1 MFNNQDICLY
11 RDGGA
16 WWAAVYGVH
25 SSGHNWSDLAA
36 AAAAAAG
43 LYKLYSW
50 ILKLFMQTD
59 VTVIQISFKYMTI
72 VVILIIISCTTLLH
86 NAFLPSQ
93 HTLHELPY

>member
-1 MFNNQDICLY
+1 
-11 RDGGA
+11 
-16 WWAAVYGVH
+16 
-25 SSGHNWSDLAA
+25 
-36 AAAAAAG
+36 
-43 LYKLYSW
+43 
-50 ILKLFMQTD
+50 MQTD